1 MKKNS
6 FLITARVP
14 IGAHFLI
21 IGLVL
26 ALFALFTTSPLW
38 ADDPPVAAANAAQTT
53 RATAEARAA
62 YANLPLTGLHNGL
75 PVSFTM
81 VAINYGDVAPGVF
94 NLTLSDGYTF
104 IGTIVDGTIDIQ

>member
-6 FLITARVP
+6 SLITARVP

-53 RATAEARAA
+53 RTTAEARAA
-62 YANLPLTGLHNGL
+62 YANFPL
-75 PVSFTM
+75 SFVPNVGQVNTRVLY
-81 VAINYGDVAPGVF
+81 VAHAGGGSCYFTTREAGF
-94 NLTLSDGYTF
+94 CL
-104 IGTIVDGTIDIQ
+104 